1 MKAYFKNL
9 TMMKRCIIRFA
20 MTLAV
25 VAGLASC
32 VKENFTESAN
42 GTPLDGTD
50 FTISLLHTKTANDG
64 LSTVWTLGDKVN
76 VFHAE
81 AGTENYVNDG
91 AFEFTSGSSFSGS
104 LAESLASGKSYD
116 WYVSY
121 PYDEN
126 MTSPKA
132 MPINIPSD
140 QYQAED
146 GSMAHLCG
154 SLCPLVGKTSLPSSS
169 EVAVTMDNLVTV
181 MKIKVTNYE
190 ANPMDLSL
198 VSFMAD
204 GCTHENETVTLLGG
218 VHEQTITGTY
228 TVDFTGSKI
237 SYTQVDKGMG
247 TGSPR
252 PLLHLNT
259 SKTLGLNESATVYLA
274 VLPFHIPNA
283 CPITIGMNNNSGGVT
298 QCVYGKTVNCKA
310 GQICAVKQG
319 SRIAPPFKEGI
330 NFYHG
335 IKNADGSYTYE
346 EGRWRCDLPADFQ
359 FSGEFKF
366 TDLFSTYNSDAWIDI
381 SEVGSGN
388 QNDLV
393 RNEYD
398 AVAGCIQSRVTV
410 ADGGGVWKK
419 NGRWKSNFN
428 VNWANDKNGV
438 FLKWHGGYNK
448 NGAECSWYI
457 WFRIVDPFADKLI
470 ASNGVNRLQNNR
482 FDFYYLYNDEHMLTR
497 IGYVTGGENIARDI
511 HINTQYNTA
520 TNDYS
525 GGKLATFKGAWMVEN
540 HLVSTD
546 GRVLVY
552 NDLNTHEFGLT
563 EEGAKYCQ
571 QSRGLYWIPAAYVEF
586 ASATNSGE
594 YEKRADPES
603 REQEANLAAELAAFG
618 ITMTDN
624 GHIVLG
630 DNYDTSKAFC
640 ITPRIKFEYDY
651 GTIVY
656 TYGSRYLPGL
666 CLNI

>member
-1 MKAYFKNL
+1 MMAYFKYL
-9 TMMKRCIIRFA
+9 IAMKRFIIRFA

-25 VAGLASC
+25 AAGLASC
-32 VKENFTESAN
+32 VKENYSDSAN
-42 GTPLDGTD
+42 GIGAPLDGTD
-50 FTISLLHTKTANDG
+50 FTISLLHSKTANDG
-64 LSTVWTLGDKVN
+64 LSTVWTIGDKVN

-91 AFEFTSGSSFSGS
+91 VFEFTSGSSFSGV
-104 LAESLASGKSYD
+104 LAESLGSGKSYD

-154 SLCPLVGKTSLPSSS
+154 SLCPLFGKVPALPSSS
-169 EVAVTMDNLVTV
+169 EVSVTMNNLVTV

-190 ANPMDLSL
+190 SNPMNLSL

-204 GCTHENETVTLLGG
+204 GCTHENETVTLLQGS
-218 VHEQTITGTY
+218 HERTITGTY

-247 TGSPR
+247 TGTPR

-259 SKTLGLNESATVYLA
+259 SKSLGLNESATVYLA

-283 CPITIGMNNNSGGVT
+283 CPITIGMNNNAGGVT

-346 EGRWRCDLPADFQ
+346 EGRWRCDLSSDFQ
-359 FSGEFKF
+359 LSGEFKF

-381 SEVGSGN
+381 TEVGSAN

-393 RNEYD
+393 KQEYND
-398 AVAGCIQSRVTV
+398 VASCIQSQVTV
-410 ADGGGVWKK
+410 ANGGGVWKK

-438 FLKWHGGYNK
+438 FLKWHGGYNQ
-448 NGAECSWYI
+448 GGPECSWYI

-470 ASNGVNRLQNNR
+470 ASNGVNRLRNDSIDSN
-482 FDFYYLYNDEHMLTR
+482 YLLGNEHAYARL
-497 IGYVTGGENIARDI
+497 GWVTGGENIARDI
-511 HINTQYNTA
+511 HINTIYNTH
-520 TNDYS
+520 TNYY
-525 GGKLATFKGAWMVEN
+525 FGADFMAAWSTEN
-540 HLVSTD
+540 QLVSSD
-546 GRVLVY
+546 GRVLIH
-552 NDLNTHEFGLT
+552 NNLSAHEFGLT
-563 EEGAKYCQ
+563 EEAAKYCQ
-571 QSRGLYWIPAAYVEF
+571 QSRGLYWIPAGYIEY
-586 ASATNSGE
+586 ASATNSAE
-594 YEKRADPES
+594 YEKTSDPES
-603 REQEANLAAELAAFG
+603 REGEANLAAELAAFG
-618 ITMTDN
+618 ITMTDS
-624 GHIVLG
+624 GHIILG

-640 ITPRIKFEYDY
+640 ISPRIKFEYDY